1 MADLGKEIGWDDAI
15 ENEGTEPLPEGTYEF
30 TVASMERAHFGG
42 SEKMAP
48 CNVANLDL
56 LIKDKDGK
64 EHHVFDSLYL
74 NSKAEW
80 RLSQFFLC
88 IGQKKKGEALRPNWN
103 EVPCSTGKVEVMIN
117 EYVDKN
123 GNKRRSWE
131 VQCESIDFCGG
142 KSEGKPQKQEESD
155 FISTDEEFDEPPF

>member
-15 ENEGTEPLPEGTYEF
+15 ENEGTEFEPLPEGTYEF

-48 CNVANLDL
+48 CNMANLDL

-103 EVPCSTGKVEVMIN
+103 EVPCSTDKVEVMIN

-123 GNKRRSWE
+123 GNKRRNNRVSRYLE
-131 VQCESIDFCGG
+131 YE
-142 KSEGKPQKQEESD
+142 PKQ
-155 FISTDEEFDEPPF
+155 FKAGVF